1 MLKVHPVISKLR
13 VRVTRGGMMNP
24 ERIRQSIFCIVGQA
38 YLCQR
43 VRQDEGTTR
52 RERRERRG
60 RRVQRKRK
68 KKTDHSVNAK

>member
-1 MLKVHPVISKLR
+1 METEGLKVHPVISKLR

-43 VRQDEGTTR
+43 VWQDEGTTGK
-52 RERRERRG
+52 G
-60 RRVQRKRK
+60 RQAEECKGENRPLC
-68 KKTDHSVNAK
+68 

>member
-1 MLKVHPVISKLR
+1 METEGLKVHPVISKLR

-43 VRQDEGTTR
+43 V
-52 RERRERRG
+52 
-60 RRVQRKRK
+60 
-68 KKTDHSVNAK
+68 

>member
-1 MLKVHPVISKLR
+1 MCGVEARARGLKRGEKKARKGEKSGERKGLKVHPVISKLR

-43 VRQDEGTTR
+43 V
-52 RERRERRG
+52 
-60 RRVQRKRK
+60 
-68 KKTDHSVNAK
+68 